1 MRGGRGAGAGERSD
15 DGVTAEGLL
24 LAFLNLLRPA
34 THHPPDLNPG
44 LKVSP
49 LRSFTAHCLVHRH
62 QLTHVSL
69 LTVSFQQRHTLVVL
83 IMSVRVKKIS
93 ETSTPYF

>member
-69 LTVSFQQRHTLVVL
+69 LTVSQRHPLAVL
-83 IMSVRVKKIS
+83 IMSVRVEKIS